1 MFGGKIMDNFMDKIA
16 QRISSQEVIRANAQ
30 AEALQMKKL
39 QAQFETYDELLK
51 EMQQLNQKNTA
62 LADMAKSLMESCQ
75 ERLEQEP
82 QENEAENEAIEAQEK
97 LLEEVRL
104 SVEELKQALAGN
116 AAKTE
121 ELLEQSQ
128 EFVHKENVKVYRNVQ
143 AVIVEELKNQTQEL
157 NAGTQKLEKQTAGL
171 KPIMVIALVLGAV
184 NAGMLAAVLLNLCG
198 VLSF

>member
-1 MFGGKIMDNFMDKIA
+1 MDNFMDKIA

-51 EMQQLNQKNTA
+51 EMQQLNRKNTA

-198 VLSF
+198 ILSF

>member
-1 MFGGKIMDNFMDKIA
+1 MDNFMDKIA

-51 EMQQLNQKNTA
+51 EMQQLNEKNTA

-82 QENEAENEAIEAQEK
+82 QENEAENEAIEAIEAQEK

-157 NAGTQKLEKQTAGL
+157 NAGTQKLEKQTAGM
-171 KPIMVIALVLGAV
+171 KPIMIIALVLGAV

-198 VLSF
+198 ILSF

>member
-1 MFGGKIMDNFMDKIA
+1 MDNFMDKIA

-51 EMQQLNQKNTA
+51 EMQQLNEKNTA

-82 QENEAENEAIEAQEK
+82 QEDEAENEAIEAQEK

-157 NAGTQKLEKQTAGL
+157 NAGTQKLEKQTAGM
-171 KPIMVIALVLGAV
+171 KPIMIIALVLGAV
-184 NAGMLAAVLLNLCG
+184 NAGMLVAVLLNLCG
-198 VLSF
+198 ILSF

>member
-1 MFGGKIMDNFMDKIA
+1 MDNFMDKIA

-51 EMQQLNQKNTA
+51 EMQQLNEKNTA

-82 QENEAENEAIEAQEK
+82 QENEAENEAIEAIEAQEK
-97 LLEEVRL
+97 LLEEMRL
-104 SVEELKQALAGN
+104 AVEELKQALAGN

-121 ELLEQSQ
+121 ELLEQLQ

-157 NAGTQKLEKQTAGL
+157 NAGTQKLEKQTAGM

-198 VLSF
+198 ILSF

>member
-1 MFGGKIMDNFMDKIA
+1 MDNFMDKIA

-51 EMQQLNQKNTA
+51 EMQQLNEKNTA

-82 QENEAENEAIEAQEK
+82 QENEAENEAIEAIEAQEK
-97 LLEEVRL
+97 LLEEMRL
-104 SVEELKQALAGN
+104 SLEELKQALAGN

-157 NAGTQKLEKQTAGL
+157 NAGTQKLEKQTAGM

-198 VLSF
+198 ILSF

>member
-1 MFGGKIMDNFMDKIA
+1 MDNFMDKIA

-51 EMQQLNQKNTA
+51 EMQQLNEKNTA

-82 QENEAENEAIEAQEK
+82 QENEAIEAQEK

-104 SVEELKQALAGN
+104 SVEELKQALVGN
-116 AAKTE
+116 ATKTE

-157 NAGTQKLEKQTAGL
+157 NAGTQKLEKQTAGM

>member
-1 MFGGKIMDNFMDKIA
+1 MDNFMDKIA

-82 QENEAENEAIEAQEK
+82 QEDEAENEAIEAQEK

-157 NAGTQKLEKQTAGL
+157 NAGTQKLEKQTAGM
-171 KPIMVIALVLGAV
+171 KPIMIIALVLGAV
-184 NAGMLAAVLLNLCG
+184 NAGMLVAVLLNLCG
-198 VLSF
+198 ILSF

>member
-1 MFGGKIMDNFMDKIA
+1 MDNFMDKIA

-82 QENEAENEAIEAQEK
+82 QEDEAENEAIEAQEK

-157 NAGTQKLEKQTAGL
+157 NAGTQKLEKQTAGM
-171 KPIMVIALVLGAV
+171 KPIMIIALVLGAV
-184 NAGMLAAVLLNLCG
+184 NAGMLAVVLLNLCG
-198 VLSF
+198 ILSF

>member
-1 MFGGKIMDNFMDKIA
+1 MDNFMDKIA

-82 QENEAENEAIEAQEK
+82 QENEAENEAIEAIEAQEK

-157 NAGTQKLEKQTAGL
+157 NAGTQKLEKQTAGM
-171 KPIMVIALVLGAV
+171 KPIMIIALVLGAV
-184 NAGMLAAVLLNLCG
+184 NAGMLVAVLLNLCG
-198 VLSF
+198 ILSF

>member
-1 MFGGKIMDNFMDKIA
+1 MDNFMDKIA

-51 EMQQLNQKNTA
+51 EMQQLNRKNTA

>member
-1 MFGGKIMDNFMDKIA
+1 MDNFMDKIA

-82 QENEAENEAIEAQEK
+82 QEDEAENEAIEAQEK

-104 SVEELKQALAGN
+104 SVEELKQAIAGN

-157 NAGTQKLEKQTAGL
+157 NAGTQKLEKQTAGM
-171 KPIMVIALVLGAV
+171 KPIMIIALVLGAV

-198 VLSF
+198 ILSF

>member
-1 MFGGKIMDNFMDKIA
+1 MDNFMDKIA

-75 ERLEQEP
+75 EQLEQEP

>member
-1 MFGGKIMDNFMDKIA
+1 MDNFMDKIA

-51 EMQQLNQKNTA
+51 EMQQLNEKNTA

-157 NAGTQKLEKQTAGL
+157 NAGTQKLEKQTAGM
-171 KPIMVIALVLGAV
+171 KPIMIIALVLGAV

-198 VLSF
+198 ILSF

>member
-1 MFGGKIMDNFMDKIA
+1 MDNFMDKIA

-51 EMQQLNQKNTA
+51 EMQQLNRKNTA
-62 LADMAKSLMESCQ
+62 LADMVKSLMESCQ

-198 VLSF
+198 ILSF

>member
-1 MFGGKIMDNFMDKIA
+1 MDNFMDKIA

>member
-1 MFGGKIMDNFMDKIA
+1 MDNFMDKIA

-82 QENEAENEAIEAQEK
+82 QEDEAENEAIEAQEK

-157 NAGTQKLEKQTAGL
+157 NAGTQKLEKQTAGM
-171 KPIMVIALVLGAV
+171 KPIMIIALVLGAV

-198 VLSF
+198 IL

>member
-1 MFGGKIMDNFMDKIA
+1 MDNFMDKIA

-82 QENEAENEAIEAQEK
+82 QEDEAENEAIEAQEK

-157 NAGTQKLEKQTAGL
+157 NAETQKLEKQTAGM
-171 KPIMVIALVLGAV
+171 KPIMIIALVLGAV

-198 VLSF
+198 ILSF

>member
-1 MFGGKIMDNFMDKIA
+1 MDNFMDKIA

-82 QENEAENEAIEAQEK
+82 QEDEAENEAIEAQEK

-157 NAGTQKLEKQTAGL
+157 NAGTQKLEKQTAGM
-171 KPIMVIALVLGAV
+171 KPIMIIALVLGAV

-198 VLSF
+198 ILSF

>member
-1 MFGGKIMDNFMDKIA
+1 MDNFMDKIA

-82 QENEAENEAIEAQEK
+82 QENEAENEAIEAIEAQEK

-157 NAGTQKLEKQTAGL
+157 NAGTQKLEKQTAGM
-171 KPIMVIALVLGAV
+171 KPIMIIALVLGAV

-198 VLSF
+198 ILSF

>member
-1 MFGGKIMDNFMDKIA
+1 MDNFMDKIA

-82 QENEAENEAIEAQEK
+82 QENEAENEAIEAIEAQEK

-104 SVEELKQALAGN
+104 SVEELKQAIAGN

-157 NAGTQKLEKQTAGL
+157 NAGTQKLEKQTAGM
-171 KPIMVIALVLGAV
+171 KPIMIIALVLGAV
-184 NAGMLAAVLLNLCG
+184 NASMLAAVLLNLCG
-198 VLSF
+198 ILSF

>member
-1 MFGGKIMDNFMDKIA
+1 MDNFMDKIA

-82 QENEAENEAIEAQEK
+82 QEDEAENEAIEAQEK

-104 SVEELKQALAGN
+104 SVEELKQAIAGN

-157 NAGTQKLEKQTAGL
+157 NAGTQKLEKQTAGM
-171 KPIMVIALVLGAV
+171 KPIMIIALVLGAV
-184 NAGMLAAVLLNLCG
+184 NASMLAAVLLNLCG
-198 VLSF
+198 ILSF

>member
-1 MFGGKIMDNFMDKIA
+1 MDNFMDKIA

-82 QENEAENEAIEAQEK
+82 QEDEAENEAIEAQEK

-128 EFVHKENVKVYRNVQ
+128 EFFHKENVKVYRNVQ

-157 NAGTQKLEKQTAGL
+157 NAGTQKLEKQTAGM
-171 KPIMVIALVLGAV
+171 KPIMIIALVLGAV
-184 NAGMLAAVLLNLCG
+184 NAGMLVAVLLNLCG
-198 VLSF
+198 ILSF

>member
-1 MFGGKIMDNFMDKIA
+1 MDNFMDKIA

-51 EMQQLNQKNTA
+51 EMQQLNEKNTA

-82 QENEAENEAIEAQEK
+82 QENEAENEAIEAIEAQEK
-97 LLEEVRL
+97 LLEEMRL
-104 SVEELKQALAGN
+104 AVEELKQALAGN

-157 NAGTQKLEKQTAGL
+157 NAGTQKLEKQTAGM

-198 VLSF
+198 ILSF

>member
-1 MFGGKIMDNFMDKIA
+1 MDNFMDKIA

-51 EMQQLNQKNTA
+51 EMQQLNEKNTA

-82 QENEAENEAIEAQEK
+82 QENEAENEAIEAIEAQEK
-97 LLEEVRL
+97 LLEEMRL

-157 NAGTQKLEKQTAGL
+157 NAGTQKLEKQTAGM

-198 VLSF
+198 ILSF

>member
-1 MFGGKIMDNFMDKIA
+1 MDNFMDKIA

-30 AEALQMKKL
+30 AEALQMKRL
-39 QAQFETYDELLK
+39 QAQFETYEELLK

-62 LADMAKSLMESCQ
+62 LADTAKSLMDTCK
-75 ERLEQEP
+75 ERLEQET
-82 QENEAENEAIEAQEK
+82 QEEAEEEVIEAQEK

-104 SVEELKQALAGN
+104 SAEELKQTIAGN

-157 NAGTQKLEKQTAGL
+157 NTKTQNLEKQTAGM
-171 KPIMVIALVLGAV
+171 KPMMIIALVLGAV

-198 VLSF
+198 ILSF

>member
-1 MFGGKIMDNFMDKIA
+1 MDNFMDKIA

-51 EMQQLNQKNTA
+51 EMQQLNEKNTA

-82 QENEAENEAIEAQEK
+82 QENEAENEAIEAIEAQEK
-97 LLEEVRL
+97 LLEEMRL
-104 SVEELKQALAGN
+104 AVEELKQALAGN

-121 ELLEQSQ
+121 ELQEQSQ

-157 NAGTQKLEKQTAGL
+157 NAGTQKLEKQTAGM
-171 KPIMVIALVLGAV
+171 KPIMIIALVLGAV
-184 NAGMLAAVLLNLCG
+184 NAGMLVAVLLNLCG
-198 VLSF
+198 ILSF

>member
-1 MFGGKIMDNFMDKIA
+1 MDNFMDKIA

-82 QENEAENEAIEAQEK
+82 QEDEAENEAIEAQEK

-157 NAGTQKLEKQTAGL
+157 NAGTQKLEKQTAGM
-171 KPIMVIALVLGAV
+171 KPIMIIALVLGAV

>member
-1 MFGGKIMDNFMDKIA
+1 MDNFMDKIA

-30 AEALQMKKL
+30 AEALQMKRL
-39 QAQFETYDELLK
+39 QAQFETYEELLK

-62 LADMAKSLMESCQ
+62 LADTAKSLMDTYK
-75 ERLEQEP
+75 ERLEQET
-82 QENEAENEAIEAQEK
+82 QEEEAEEEAIEAQEK

-104 SVEELKQALAGN
+104 SAEELKQTIAGN

-157 NAGTQKLEKQTAGL
+157 NTKTQNLEKQTAGM
-171 KPIMVIALVLGAV
+171 KPMMIIALVLGAV

-198 VLSF
+198 ILFF

>member
-1 MFGGKIMDNFMDKIA
+1 MDNFMDKIA

-62 LADMAKSLMESCQ
+62 LADMAKSLMDSCQ

-82 QENEAENEAIEAQEK
+82 QENEAESEAIEAIEAQEK

-157 NAGTQKLEKQTAGL
+157 NAGTQKLEKQTAGM
-171 KPIMVIALVLGAV
+171 KPIMIIALVLGAV

-198 VLSF
+198 ILSF

>member
-1 MFGGKIMDNFMDKIA
+1 MDNFMDKIA

-51 EMQQLNQKNTA
+51 EMRQLNQKNTA

-82 QENEAENEAIEAQEK
+82 QEDEAENEVIEAQEK

-157 NAGTQKLEKQTAGL
+157 NAETQKLEKQTAGM

-198 VLSF
+198 ILSF